1 MFDIKQILDLAV
13 LGPWMLSMLFGLII
27 GATPGLT
34 ATMAVALIVPV
45 TYYMPPLAGLSMV
58 LGVSA
63 AAIFAGDIPATYLR
77 IPGTPASAAA
87 VLDSYEMAKRGNS
100 GLPLSL
106 DLYCSAI
113 GGMIG
118 VLCLI
123 FTAPMLA
130 GFALRFTHFQ
140 YFWLGVFGLSMSAIL
155 CQGNAV
161 MGVLSAT
168 LGVLLSTIGTDLT
181 SGHYRF
187 VYGVMDLADGVSF
200 IPVMIGMFGVS
211 EVLKAV
217 AQPGELS
224 ATALTGSTKLPPTRE
239 VFTVIWKH
247 KLTVLRS
254 AILGTVIG
262 ALPGAGGDVAAWVSY
277 GAAKKLSKTPEKFG
291 QGCEEG
297 VIAPTSANNAAIG
310 GAWIPALVF
319 GIPGDSITAIVL
331 GAMIMYGLQPG
342 PMIFQAR
349 SEMVRGI
356 FTIAFISQIM
366 LIPIG
371 FIGIKLFRQILRMP
385 KNIVFVLVL
394 LFSVVGSYAMRSNY
408 WDVGIMLAAGIL
420 GFIMNRLDI
429 PQAPLIL
436 GLILGNMVEN
446 NFRIGMLKSG
456 GDYTW
461 FINDPI
467 CATLIALIFLTYFS
481 APVYRLIKR
490 LLGYGV
496 RR

>member
-1 MFDIKQILDLAV
+1 MIDITQIFNLST
-13 LGPWMLSMLFGLII
+13 LGPWMLSMLFGLLI

-34 ATMAVALIVPV
+34 ATMAVALIVPI
-45 TYYMPPLAGLSMV
+45 TYYMPPLTGLSMV

-63 AAIFAGDIPATYLR
+63 SAIFAGDIPATCLR

-87 VLDSYEMAKRGNS
+87 VLDSYEMTKKGDS

-106 DLYCSAI
+106 DVYCSSI

-123 FTAPMLA
+123 FIAPALA
-130 GFALRFTHFQ
+130 KFALRFTHFQ
-140 YFWLGVFGLSMSAIL
+140 YFWLGIFGLSMSAIL
-155 CQGNAV
+155 CQGNALL
-161 MGVLSAT
+161 GVISAT

-181 SGHYRF
+181 SGYYRF
-187 VYGVMDLADGVSF
+187 IFGVMDLADGISF

-211 EVLKAV
+211 EVLKVV
-217 AQPGELS
+217 ARPELLS
-224 ATALTGSTKLPPTRE
+224 MTALPGSTKLPPARK
-239 VFTVIWKH
+239 VFAVIWRH
-247 KLTVLRS
+247 RLTVLRS
-254 AILGTVIG
+254 AIIGTVIG

-277 GAAKKLSKTPEKFG
+277 GAAKKTSKTPEKFG
-291 QGCEEG
+291 TGCEEG

-319 GIPGDSITAIVL
+319 GIPGDSITAVVL

-342 PMIFQAR
+342 PMIFQGK
-349 SEMVRGI
+349 SEMVKGI

-366 LIPIG
+366 LIPVG
-371 FIGIKLFRQILRMP
+371 FIGIRLFRQILRMP
-385 KNIVFVLVL
+385 KNVVFVLVL
-394 LFSVVGSYAMRSNY
+394 LFSLVGSYAMRNNY

-420 GFIMNRLDI
+420 GFYMDHLSM

-461 FINDPI
+461 FISDPI
-467 CATLIALIFLTYFS
+467 CATLIFLIFLTYFS
-481 APVYRLIKR
+481 GPLLRLCGGLLKR
-490 LLGYGV
+490 M
-496 RR
+496 RKR

>member
-1 MFDIKQILDLAV
+1 MDTTQIFSLSV
-13 LGPWMLSMLFGLII
+13 LGPWMLSMLFGLVI

-34 ATMAVALIVPV
+34 ATMAVALIVPI

-87 VLDSYEMAKRGNS
+87 VLDSYEMTKKGNS

-106 DLYCSAI
+106 DVYCSAI

-123 FTAPMLA
+123 FIAPNLA
-130 GFALRFTHFQ
+130 KFALRFTHFQ
-140 YFWLGVFGLSMSAIL
+140 YFWLGIFGLSMSAIL
-155 CQGNAV
+155 CQGNAL
-161 MGVLSAT
+161 MGVVSAT
-168 LGVLLSTIGTDLT
+168 LGVLLSTVGTDLT
-181 SGHYRF
+181 TGHYRF
-187 VYGVMDLADGVSF
+187 IFDTMDLADGIGF

-211 EVLKAV
+211 EVLKVV
-217 AQPGELS
+217 AAPEQLS
-224 ATALTGSTKLPPTRE
+224 GTALPGSAKLPPARV
-239 VFTVIWKH
+239 VFAEIWKH

-254 AILGTVIG
+254 AVLGTVIG

-277 GAAKKLSKTPEKFG
+277 GAAKKLSKTPEAFG
-291 QGCEEG
+291 TGCVEG

-342 PMIFQAR
+342 PMIFTKNR
-349 SEMVRGI
+349 EMVNGI
-356 FTIAFISQIM
+356 FTIAFVSQIM
-366 LIPIG
+366 LIPVG
-371 FIGIKLFRQILRMP
+371 FVGIKLFRQILRMP
-385 KNIVFVLVL
+385 KNVVFVLVL

-408 WDVGIMLAAGIL
+408 WDVGIMLTAGVV
-420 GFIMNRLDI
+420 GFFLERASVPL
-429 PQAPLIL
+429 APLIL
-436 GLILGNMVEN
+436 GLILGNMVED

-456 GDYTW
+456 GDYTY

-467 CATLIALIFLTYFS
+467 CGTLIVLILLTFFS
-481 APVYRLIKR
+481 APLFGFIKR
-490 LLGYGV
+490 LF